1 MQLIIISMNPKK
13 NELLKYLI
21 NNYYSFINL
30 FFIINNKLLI
40 NNNFCIIL

>member
-21 NNYYSFINL
+21 NYYSFINL